1 MPYEVVTLDAEF
13 GNPFPDRAGFHY
25 SGAALIALGHWVS
38 DHVSV
43 NLGMIPTA
51 DRTVFRNELQLV

>member
-1 MPYEVVTLDAEF
+1 MLNSAIHSPTGQDF
-13 GNPFPDRAGFHY
+13 NY